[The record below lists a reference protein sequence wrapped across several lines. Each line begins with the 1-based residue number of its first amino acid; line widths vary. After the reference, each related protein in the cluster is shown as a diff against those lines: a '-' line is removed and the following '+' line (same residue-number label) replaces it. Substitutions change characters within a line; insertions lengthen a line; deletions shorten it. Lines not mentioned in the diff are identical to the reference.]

1 MYCHCTCIG
10 MKYFKF
16 MCLTVDK
23 KENGVKKSES
33 CKPHHED
40 TNSGAVIMEEDGES
54 DVNDNSEP
62 VDLERQEQEPG
73 VSSNDNCSP
82 SLDVDVKDNMQ

>member
-1 MYCHCTCIG
+1 MY
-10 MKYFKF
+10 
-16 MCLTVDK
+16 LTVDK

-33 CKPHHED
+33 YKPHNED

-62 VDLERQEQEPG
+62 VDLERQEQDNKPG
-73 VSSNDNCSP
+73 VSSDDNHSP
-82 SLDVDVKDNMQ
+82 SPAVDVRDNMQ